1 MLNNSPVIWNS
12 RKQSIVATSTTE
24 AEFIAAHNA
33 TKKVVW
39 ARDLLKVKCQVG
51 TINNT
56 LL

>member
-1 MLNNSPVIWNS
+1 
-12 RKQSIVATSTTE
+12 VATSTTE

-33 TKKVVW
+33 TKEVVW
-39 ARDLLKVKCQVG
+39 TRDLLKVKCQIG